1 MKPLGDTLLNLASR
15 FAVLSLL
22 AFGGANS
29 VAPEIQRQAVS
40 VNHWMSAKE
49 FAALYAL
56 AQAAP
61 GPNAMI
67 STLVG
72 FQAAGLPGALVATLA
87 LCVPSC
93 LLTYFAMHLWE
104 RQRESRAG
112 VAIVSGLAPVAV
124 GLVCATALL
133 LARAADRDL
142 RLALVTVVAGG
153 VSIVTRL
160 NPLWLLAGAAALGL
174 AGAFG

>member
-1 MKPLGDTLLNLASR
+1 MKPLGDTLLTLASR

-22 AFGGANS
+22 AFGGANA
-29 VAPEIQRQAVS
+29 VAPEMQRQAVS
-40 VNHWMSAKE
+40 VNHWMSGKD

-61 GPNAMI
+61 GPNFMI

-72 FQAAGLPGALVATLA
+72 FRAAGVAGAVVATLA
-87 LCVPSC
+87 MCVPSC

-104 RQRESRAG
+104 RYRQSRAG
-112 VAIVSGLAPVAV
+112 IALMSGLAPVAV

-133 LARAADRDL
+133 LARAADRDV
-142 RLALVTVVAGG
+142 RLALVTGAACG
-153 VSIVTRL
+153 VSLFTRL
-160 NPLWLLAGAAALGL
+160 NPIWLLAGAAALGL
-174 AGAFG
+174 AGVLG